1 MKNNLKRF
9 KELVKYPLNEE
20 MLSSEDF
27 EQFKIKKLPFK
38 NAIILNVGIDSLN
51 DDAHQL
57 DLIAQLENIGGAR
70 ELTIHFAVANKNG
83 VYKDNKAL
91 YKREDVAKYLPKTLT
106 NQNIFRTIY
115 RKMIKELLIMEN
127 KPKRFYMITYDDYQN
142 STQLSYFNDIV
153 KSIEDNDYDIE
164 KQYKNKENKFVWK
177 FKLKNLTENDN
188 KDNEFEDYTIPRE
201 EFYNRINEKL
211 SEISEELRKIND

>member
-9 KELVKYPLNEE
+9 KELVKYPLNQE